1 MGERGLEPE
10 RWDKGRLRE
19 REERFRRSGRQEV
32 STIAVAPDGTVAGL
46 TEVLVSDHR
55 PQLGL
60 QGGTLVA
67 KEHCGHR
74 LGIQMKVFNHRAVRR
89 AHPGCVHLLTGNADV
104 NKHMNAVN
112 DRLGYRTVGRLAEM
126 QKDLEE

>member
-1 MGERGLEPE
+1 MEI
-10 RWDKGRLRE
+10 RE
-19 REERFRRSGRQEV
+19 IDPRDEALTRPFW
-32 STIAVAPDGTVAGL
+32 AAFDGTFAGL
-46 TEVLVSDHR
+46 SEVLVSDHR

-67 KEHCGHR
+67 KEHRGHR

-104 NKHMNAVN
+104 NMNAVN